1 VHTSFSHPIADAVV
15 FRPGF
20 RSFHLNNILADPS
33 AWSVTKRRPPNSTP
47 RLQNPR
53 LSNLERPRLSSEEV
67 HSLAAVIVLNDLHPG
82 FPELVRPNIAL
93 VPLGP
98 QRQARETVQVRV
110 QVVDKGD
117 EGAHDVEAI
126 AAGHRRER
134 AEEIQGD
141 IGAVEGA
148 EDGGLREASGRSG
161 ERACYG

>member
-1 VHTSFSHPIADAVV
+1 LFPVHDFAATISIKHPRRFICMVCDQAFS
-15 FRPGF
+15 
-20 RSFHLNNILADPS
+20 SKFH
-33 AWSVTKRRPPNSTP
+33 TQTP
-47 RLQNPR
+47 NPR

-67 HSLAAVIVLNDLHPG
+67 HSLAAVIVVNDLHPG

-117 EGAHDVEAI
+117 EGAHYVEAV
-126 AAGHRRER
+126 AAGRRRER